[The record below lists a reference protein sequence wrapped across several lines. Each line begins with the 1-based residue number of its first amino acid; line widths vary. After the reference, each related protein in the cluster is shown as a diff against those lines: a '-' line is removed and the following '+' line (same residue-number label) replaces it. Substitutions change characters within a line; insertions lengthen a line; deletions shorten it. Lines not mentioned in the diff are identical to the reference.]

1 MIKILSEQCL
11 ENGWEVELGDL
22 LNIIEQFQVLLSD
35 QGMQLEQLQQTR
47 QLANQALNDWE
58 LSVIERIKNLPPT
71 QEEVEAHNPTMGV
84 GDE

>member
-11 ENGWEVELGDL
+11 ENGWDNELGDL

-71 QEEVEAHNPTMGV
+71 QEEVEAHNPTMGDS
-84 GDE
+84 DE